1 MRKIA
6 TWKFSFEVE
15 FKGRNPDLYHKTSPP
30 PQLFAYSRICYNY
43 SMTIC
48 GFVKKR
54 KHLFWSTK
62 NYDGLS
68 EEAVIEGIL
77 NYGDMDDVKELISL
91 LGIQEVSKIFHEQI
105 NRPRINYRPEIK
117 NYFQLYFQKYA

>member
-1 MRKIA
+1 
-6 TWKFSFEVE
+6 
-15 FKGRNPDLYHKTSPP
+15 
-30 PQLFAYSRICYNY
+30 
-43 SMTIC
+43 MTI
-48 GFVKKR
+48 GDFARKK

-68 EEAVIEGIL
+68 EGAIVEGVL
-77 NYGDMDDVKELISL
+77 NYGDMDDVRELISL
-91 LGIQEVSKIFHEQI
+91 LGIQKISKIFREQT